1 MKSIGS
7 IILWSLISLLGAG
20 ALAGMALNRGEH
32 INAAWL
38 LVAALCC
45 YAVGYRFYSRFVS
58 QRIFALDDR
67 RSTPAIRL
75 NDGHDYVPTGKWVL
89 FGHHFA
95 AIAGA
100 GPLVGPILAAQ
111 FGVLPGALWI
121 IIGVV
126 LGGAVQDLVILCGSM
141 RRDGKSLGQLAKEE
155 AGPVAGVLALIA
167 VFGIILILIAF
178 LSLVVVYAMAESPW
192 ATVTVLAT
200 IPIALLMG
208 FWMRIIRPGKVLEAS
223 AIGLVLLGVALWL
236 GHVVSV
242 HPTLAE
248 TFTFEPT
255 YVAWG
260 IIVYGFI
267 AAVLP
272 VWMLL
277 APRDYLSAF
286 VKVGTI
292 LMLAAGILIVLP
304 TLNMPMVNPLVVG
317 DGAWAD
323 GSGPVVSGQL
333 FPFCFI
339 TIACGAISGF
349 HALVSSGTTPKM
361 IARESDAPII
371 GYGGMLT
378 ESLVAILALIAAC
391 ALHPGIYYAMNAGSL
406 GALGGDLVAVAAKVN
421 GWIEPLNM
429 TITPEDLQQAATDV
443 EEKTIVARVGG
454 AATLAVGMAHIFSQV
469 LGGKALMATWYHF
482 AIMFEALFILTT
494 VDAGTRVGRFLLQD
508 LLGHVYKPFGRLN
521 WWPAVIGAS
530 AIVVLG
536 WGYFVLAS
544 IADTDGGVRA
554 LLPLFGIANQL
565 LATIAL
571 AVGTVMIIRM
581 GKARWAW
588 MTLLPLVWLAT
599 VTLSAGWIKIN
610 DPSPKVGFLAR
621 AAEITQQIEAASAAS
636 AATASSAATAVPAVV
651 LSDVQLGKLKHLRF
665 NQYLNC
671 TLCAI
676 FMSVITLMLVLCAW
690 QSWALLSGRKPLVNT
705 ETSPMPDGTV
715 PGGPA

>member
-7 IILWSLISLLGAG
+7 IIIWSLISLLGAG
-20 ALAGMALNRGEH
+20 ALGYMALQNGET

-38 LVAALCC
+38 LVAAFCC

-58 QRIFALDDR
+58 QRVFALDDR
-67 RSTPAIRL
+67 RSTPAHRL
-75 NDGHDYVPTGKWVL
+75 NDGHDYVPTGKWVV

-155 AGPVAGVLALIA
+155 IGPFAGILSLMAI
-167 VFGIILILIAF
+167 FGIILILIAF
-178 LSLVVVYAMAESPW
+178 LSIIVVEAMNESSW
-192 ATVTVLAT
+192 SAVTILCT

-223 AIGLVLLGVALWL
+223 AIGLVLLAFSLWL
-236 GHVVSV
+236 GYAVSKNPEWSKV
-242 HPTLAE
+242 F
-248 TFTFEPT
+248 TFTKLEIA
-255 YVAWG
+255 YG
-260 IIVYGFI
+260 IIVYGFV

-286 VKVGTI
+286 VKVGAI
-292 LMLAAGILIVLP
+292 LMLAAGVLLVLP
-304 TLNMPMVNPLVVG
+304 ELKVPMVNPHVVG
-317 DGAWAD
+317 TGAWAS
-323 GSGPVVSGQL
+323 GNGPVVSGTL

-361 IARESDAPII
+361 IDRESDAPTI

-378 ESLVAILALIAAC
+378 ESLVATLALVAAC
-391 ALHPGIYYAMNAGSL
+391 ALHPGIYYAMNAPVL
-406 GALGGDLVAVAAKVN
+406 GTMGGNLDLVASTVN
-421 GWIEPLNM
+421 GWIEPFKM
-429 TITPEDLQQAATDV
+429 TITPADLQQAATDV
-443 EEKTIVARVGG
+443 GEQSIVARTGG
-454 AATLAVGMAHIFSQV
+454 APTLAVGMAYIFSDA
-469 LGGKALMATWYHF
+469 LGNRSMMAFWYHF
-482 AIMFEALFILTT
+482 ALLFEALFILTT

-508 LLGHVYKPFGRLN
+508 LLKYAWAPLGRLT
-521 WWPAVIGAS
+521 WYPAVLFAS
-530 AIVVLG
+530 AIVVVG
-536 WGYFVLAS
+536 WGYFMISS
-544 IADTDGGVRA
+544 IKDPTGGVKA
-554 LLPLFGIANQL
+554 LLPLFGISNQL
-565 LATIAL
+565 LATVAL
-571 AVGTVMIIRM
+571 GIGTVMMIRM
-581 GKARWAW
+581 GKARWMW
-588 MTLLPLVWLAT
+588 LTLVPLVWLAT
-599 VTLSAGWIKIN
+599 VTLTAGWIKIT
-610 DPSPKVGFLAR
+610 DPSPKVGFIAR
-621 AAEITQQIEAASAAS
+621 AHEITAQLDADAAAK
-636 AATASSAATAVPAVV
+636 AATTPPAADAKPV
-651 LSDVQLGKLKHLRF
+651 LSDKDVAKLSHVRF

-676 FMSVITLMLVLCAW
+676 FMSVIVLMLFLATWEAW
-690 QSWALLSGRKPLVNT
+690 LLLSGRKPSIST
-705 ETSPMPDGTV
+705 ETSPLPPTSAEN
-715 PGGPA
+715 PA

>member
-1 MKSIGS
+1 MRGMLTTVAWIAVA
-7 IILWSLISLLGAG
+7 LLGAG
-20 ALAGMALNRGEH
+20 ALAGMALHRGES

-67 RSTPAIRL
+67 RKTPGVRL
-75 NDGHDYVPTGKWVL
+75 NDGHDYVPTTKWVV

-121 IIGVV
+121 IVGVV
-126 LGGAVQDLVILCGSM
+126 LGGAVQDLVILCASL
-141 RRDGKSLGQLAKEE
+141 RRDGKSLGQMAKEE
-155 AGPVAGVLALIA
+155 VGPVAGILSLVAI
-167 VFGIILILIAF
+167 VGIIVILIAF
-178 LSLVVVYAMAESPW
+178 LSLVVVYALAESPW

-200 IPIALLMG
+200 VPIALLMG
-208 FWMRIIRPGKVLEAS
+208 FWMRLIRPGKVLEAS

-236 GHVVSV
+236 GYLVGQHE
-242 HPTLAE
+242 TWKLAF
-248 TFTFEPT
+248 TFTPT
-255 YVAWG
+255 QVAWG
-260 IIVYGFI
+260 IILYGFV

-272 VWMLL
+272 VWMVL

-292 LMLAAGILIVLP
+292 VLLAAGVLVVLP
-304 TLNMPMVNPLVVG
+304 DLNMPMVNPLVVSG
-317 DGAWAD
+317 GAWAD

-361 IARESDAPII
+361 ISRESDAPAIA
-371 GYGGMLT
+371 YGGMLT

-406 GALGGDLVAVAAKVN
+406 GTIAGDLGAVAAQVN
-421 GWIEPLNM
+421 TWIAPLNL
-429 TITPEDLQQAATDV
+429 TITPDELKTAATNV
-443 EEKTIVARVGG
+443 EESTIIARTGG
-454 AATLAVGMAHIFSQV
+454 AATLAIGMAHIFSQV
-469 LGGKALMATWYHF
+469 LGGKALMAFWYHF
-482 AIMFEALFILTT
+482 AILFEALFILTT

-508 LLGHVYKPFGRLN
+508 LLGHVWKPLGRLN
-521 WWPAVIGAS
+521 WYPAVIGTS
-530 AIVVLG
+530 AVVVLG

-544 IADTDGGVRA
+544 IADKDGGVRA
-554 LLPLFGIANQL
+554 LQPLFGIANQL
-565 LATIAL
+565 LATVAL
-571 AVGTVMIIRM
+571 AVGTVIIIRM

-588 MTLLPLVWLAT
+588 LTLTPLLWLAT
-599 VTLSAGWIKIN
+599 VTLSAGWIKIS
-610 DPSPKVGFLAR
+610 DASPANGFLAR
-621 AAEITQQIEAASAAS
+621 AGMISKQLAAGGLNNDKTVS
-636 AATASSAATAVPAVV
+636 
-651 LSDVQLGKLKHLRF
+651 LHHLIF
-665 NQYLNC
+665 NQYLNA

-676 FMSVITLMLVLCAW
+676 FMTVIVVMLILCAW
-690 QSWALLSGRKPLVNT
+690 ESWLLLSGKRPITTHGPPTKP
-705 ETSPMPDGTV
+705 EAG
-715 PGGPA
+715 PGEAELREG

>member
-7 IILWSLISLLGAG
+7 MIVWGLIALLGAG
-20 ALAGMALNRGEH
+20 ALAGMALNRGES

-38 LVAALCC
+38 LVAALCS

-58 QRIFALDDR
+58 RRVFALDDR

-75 NDGHDYVPTGKWVL
+75 NDGHDFVPTTRWVV

-126 LGGAVQDLVILCGSM
+126 LGGAVQDMVILCGSM
-141 RRDGKSLGQLAKEE
+141 RRNGKSLGQLAKEE
-155 AGPVAGVLALIA
+155 VGPVAGVLSLIA

-223 AIGLVLLGVALWL
+223 AMGVVLLGVALWL
-236 GHVVSV
+236 GYAVSK

-248 TFTFEPT
+248 AFTFKPT
-255 YVAWG
+255 TVAWG
-260 IIVYGFI
+260 IIIYGFI

-292 LMLAAGILIVLP
+292 LMLAAGVLIVLP
-304 TLNMPMVNPLVVG
+304 TLNMPMINPLVIG
-317 DGAWAD
+317 SGAWAD

-361 IARESDAPII
+361 ISRESDAPLI

-406 GALGGDLVAVAAKVN
+406 GAIGGDLAKVASTIN
-421 GWIEPLNM
+421 EWIAPLNQS
-429 TITPEDLQQAATDV
+429 ITAQDLQQAATDV
-443 EEKTIVARVGG
+443 EEKTIVARAGG

-508 LLGHVYKPFGRLN
+508 LLGQVWKPLGQLN
-521 WWPAVIGAS
+521 WFPAVIGAS
-530 AIVVLG
+530 ALVVLG

-544 IADTDGGVRA
+544 IADKDGGVRA

-565 LATIAL
+565 LATVAL

-581 GKARWAW
+581 GKARYMWL
-588 MTLLPLVWLAT
+588 TLIPLVWLAT

-621 AAEITQQIEAASAAS
+621 ANEITMQID
-636 AATASSAATAVPAVV
+636 AATAALATPATDAAVAPAKPTQEHI
-651 LSDVQLGKLKHLRF
+651 DKLKHLRF

-676 FMSVITLMLVLCAW
+676 FMSVIVVMFILCAW
-690 QSWALLSGRKPLVNT
+690 EAWLLLSGRKPLIST
-705 ETSPMPDGTV
+705 ETSPLAVDTPSAAG
-715 PGGPA
+715 AA

>member
-1 MKSIGS
+1 MRALTSTVI
-7 IILWSLISLLGAG
+7 WVLISLLGAG
-20 ALAGMALNRGEH
+20 ALAGLALNRNES

-38 LVAALCC
+38 LVAALSC
-45 YAVGYRFYSRFVS
+45 YAVGYRFYSRLVS

-67 RSTPAIRL
+67 HVTPAVRL
-75 NDGHDYVPTGKWVL
+75 NDGHDYVPTGRWVV

-121 IIGVV
+121 IVGVV
-126 LGGAVQDLVILCGSM
+126 LGGAVQDLVILCASI
-141 RRDGKSLGQLAKEE
+141 RRDGKSLGQMATDEV
-155 AGPVAGVLALIA
+155 GPVAGVLSLVA

-178 LSLVVVYAMAESPW
+178 LSLVVVYALAESPW

-223 AIGLVLLGVALWL
+223 VIGLFLLGVALWL
-236 GHVVSV
+236 GYLVGA
-242 HPTLAE
+242 HPTLRHAF
-248 TFTFEPT
+248 TFTPT
-255 YVAWG
+255 QVAWG
-260 IIVYGFI
+260 IIAYGFV

-292 LMLAAGILIVLP
+292 LLLAAGVLIVLP
-304 TLNMPMVNPLVVG
+304 TLNMPMINPLVVG
-317 DGAWAD
+317 TGAWAD

-349 HALVSSGTTPKM
+349 HALVASGTTPKM
-361 IARESDAPII
+361 IARESDAPLI
-371 GYGGMLT
+371 GYAGMLT

-406 GALGGDLVAVAAKVN
+406 GALGGDLAAVAAKVN
-421 GWIEPLNM
+421 TWIAPLNL
-429 TITPEDLQQAATDV
+429 TITPADLQTAADDV
-443 EEKTIVARVGG
+443 EESTIVARTGG

-469 LGGKALMATWYHF
+469 LGGKALMAFWYHF
-482 AIMFEALFILTT
+482 AILFEALFILTT

-508 LLGHVYKPFGRLN
+508 LLGQIWKPLGRLN
-521 WWPAVIGAS
+521 WFPAVIGAS
-530 AIVVLG
+530 ALVVLG

-544 IADTDGGVRA
+544 IADKDGGVRA

-565 LATIAL
+565 LATVAL
-571 AVGTVMIIRM
+571 AVGTVIIIRM

-588 MTLLPLVWLAT
+588 MTLIPLVWLAI
-599 VTLSAGWIKIN
+599 VTLSAGWIKIT
-610 DPSPKVGFLAR
+610 DPNPKVGFLAR
-621 AAEITQQIEAASAAS
+621 ADEISTQLAAHTTTMAATPSVAAASA
-636 AATASSAATAVPAVV
+636 
-651 LSDVQLGKLKHLRF
+651 LSGEQIAKLEHLHF
-665 NQYLNC
+665 NQYLNG
-671 TLCAI
+671 TLCGI
-676 FMSVITLMLVLCAW
+676 FMSVIVAMLILCTWEAW
-690 QSWALLSGRKPLVNT
+690 LLLTGRKPL
-705 ETSPMPDGTV
+705 SPAKHVSDV
-715 PGGPA
+715 A